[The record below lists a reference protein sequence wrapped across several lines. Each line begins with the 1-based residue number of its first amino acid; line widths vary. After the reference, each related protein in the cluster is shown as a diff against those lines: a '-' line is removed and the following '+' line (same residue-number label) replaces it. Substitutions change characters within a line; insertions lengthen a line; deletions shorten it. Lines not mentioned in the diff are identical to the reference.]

1 MTPRQ
6 AAEGILELGL
16 PDGGRILLSF
26 EDDVSGDADLENGVL
41 LAMLAAGDSEGDVCA
56 AVADQAEAMGLRAV
70 VSDSGQPVT
79 VVIKG
84 SIAERG

>member
-6 AAEGILELGL
+6 AEEGILELGL

-26 EDDVSGDADLENGVL
+26 EEDVSGDVDLENGVL
-41 LAMLAAGDSEGDVCA
+41 LAMLAAGDSEGDVCE
-56 AVADQAEAMGLRAV
+56 AVANQAEAMGLRAV
-70 VSDSGQPVT
+70 VSDSCQPVM

-84 SIAERG
+84 SVTERG